1 MILDGILEAELTGA
15 DLPGSLGQIAGA
27 GIAVMEAVPSGP
39 LSLRLRFRRQDRKR
53 LEALCKKQGDS
64 LRILGR
70 QGLYW
75 SIRRLLGRPV
85 LIGGLGLILAL
96 TLFLPTR
103 VLFIRVEGNER
114 IPANQILEAAEGCG
128 LRFGINRRRLRSE
141 QVKNALLEKIPELRW
156 AGVNT
161 RGCTAVISVRE
172 GREAPTME
180 ARFPG
185 IAAAMDGIV
194 ESCTATSGTLLCKP
208 GDAVTRGQLL
218 ISCYTDA
225 GLCIRADGAQGE
237 IVARTSR
244 TFSAVTPGI
253 AALRGKEIRTKRHYS
268 LLIGK
273 NRINF
278 GKYSGIRGGSCDRMY
293 EEYYITLPGGFQLPI
308 ALAVDTC
315 TEYTLAPVSL
325 SPEEAEASLS
335 RFASRSLTREMI
347 AGSILSAAQSVT
359 HEGGLWRLQGTYLCR
374 EMIGR
379 PRQEQ
384 IGE

>member
-1 MILDGILEAELTGA
+1 MILSGILEAELTGA
-15 DLPGSLGQIAGA
+15 DLPGSLGQITEA
-27 GIAVMEAVPSGP
+27 GIPVMEAVQSGP
-39 LSLRLRFRRQDRKR
+39 LSLRLQIRRQDRKR
-53 LEALCKKQGDS
+53 LETLCRRRGDS

-75 SIRRLLGRPV
+75 AVIRLAGRPV
-85 LIGGLGLILAL
+85 LVSGLLLILAL

-114 IPANQILEAAEGCG
+114 VPANQILEAAESCG
-128 LRFGINRRRLRSE
+128 LRFGTSRRRLRSE
-141 QVKNALLEKIPELRW
+141 QVKNALLEEIPELRW

-161 RGCTAVISVRE
+161 LGCTAVISVRE
-172 GREAPTME
+172 GREAPPE
-180 ARFPG
+180 EPRFPG
-185 IAAAMDGIV
+185 ISAVCNGIV

-208 GDAVTRGQLL
+208 GDAVIRGQLL
-218 ISCYTDA
+218 ISGYTDC
-225 GLCIRADGAQGE
+225 GLCLRADGAQGE
-237 IVARTSR
+237 IIARTNR
-244 TFSAVTPGI
+244 TFSAVTPGT
-253 AALRGKEIRTKRHYS
+253 AALRGKEIETRRHYS

-273 NRINF
+273 IRINF

-315 TEYTLAPVSL
+315 TEYTLVPVSL
-325 SPEEAEASLS
+325 PPEEAEASLS

-347 AGSILSAAQSVT
+347 AGSILRSDETVT
-359 HEGGLWRLQGTYLCR
+359 REGDLWKLQGAYLCR